1 MPGWFTE
8 VRGSVPALP
17 RLLLGLLPIVLIL
30 GAWGW
35 ATSGATVEDR
45 WINPQVLPSPGEV
58 LGKVSEV
65 ATRRERVS
73 DVVDGEVRVHEVN
86 SLLANTW
93 ASVRRVGLGFLLAL
107 SIPLP
112 VGIAAGAFAS
122 VRAMAS
128 PLITVAGYIPIAA
141 MVPLTMSWFG
151 IGEAQK
157 VLFLAMAFAIFLLP
171 QVLKAVDG
179 VDEVYLSTAR
189 TLGANRRQLVFRVL
203 VPIAAPDL
211 WHAMRLAFGVGW
223 TYIVLTEA
231 MVLSD
236 GLGYMIAIAQRRGPR
251 EQIYLTII
259 LITAIAWLAD
269 LTMARLGERFFP
281 YRVKARR

>member
-1 MPGWFTE
+1 MPGWLTE

-30 GAWGW
+30 GAWSW

-73 DVVDGEVRVHEVN
+73 ELVDGELRVHEVN
-86 SLLANTW
+86 ALLANTW

-107 SIPLP
+107 AVTLP

-122 VRAMAS
+122 IRAMAS

-203 VPIAAPDL
+203 VPVAAPDL

-269 LTMARLGERFFP
+269 LVMARLGEGFFP